1 MLGAIF
7 GGASKILGGIAASKA
22 AKARNAAARREYERQ
37 LDIRKRGWFQ
47 QLSVYGAKVN
57 KYTTQLNENDLAANR
72 GYAQAQAA
80 LGAQQSK
87 ALAQSEGKFIKFV
100 NQKLGKTIASGATG
114 RSAARLEMMDF
125 AAFGREQ
132 ANLAFKLTRSA
143 EAYQSN
149 VESIRNQQKSA
160 RNKLFGDVMFTPVA
174 SVPPNPPTMENTS
187 MPILQGFLGAAAGF
201 ANAAGSDSGTPGG
214 GSGIS
219 ERGGFGTDISGRD
232 FDSGDFGYGDNYIY
246 SPEGWD

>member
-7 GGASKILGGIAASKA
+7 AGASSILGGIAKSNQ
-22 AKARNAAARREYERQ
+22 AKARNRAAVREYERQ
-37 LDIRKRGWFQ
+37 IEMRKRGWFQ

-87 ALAQSEGKFIKFV
+87 ALAQSEEKFIEFV
-100 NQKLGKTIASGATG
+100 NKKLGKVRASGRTG
-114 RSAARLEMMDF
+114 RSAARLERMQF

-143 EAYQSN
+143 EAYQTN
-149 VESIRNQQKSA
+149 VEAIRNQQKSA
-160 RNKLFGDVMFTPVA
+160 RNQLFGNVMFQPVA
-174 SVPPNPPTMENTS
+174 SLPPNAPQMENTS
-187 MPILQGFLGAAAGF
+187 KPIFQGILGAAGKIV
-201 ANAAGSDSGTPGG
+201 GGMETGTGVGG
-214 GSGIS
+214 DMPLGNYEDHLTPDGGIKL
-219 ERGGFGTDISGRD
+219 
-232 FDSGDFGYGDNYIY
+232 
-246 SPEGWD
+246 W

>member
-7 GGASKILGGIAASKA
+7 GGASKILGGIAKGKA
-22 AKARNAAARREYERQ
+22 AAGRNRAAIERYEREKE
-37 LDIRKRGWFQ
+37 IRKRNHFQ
-47 QLSVYGAKVN
+47 KLSIYSAKVN
-57 KYTTQLNENDLAANR
+57 KYHTDINENDLAANR

-87 ALAQSEGKFIKFV
+87 ALAQSEGEFIKFV
-100 NQKLGKTIASGATG
+100 NKKLGKTIASGATG

-149 VESIRNQQKSA
+149 VEAIRNQQKSA

-201 ANAAGSDSGTPGG
+201 AGAGEQDTGVGGDMPLGSYEDHLTPDGG
-214 GSGIS
+214 IKL
-219 ERGGFGTDISGRD
+219 
-232 FDSGDFGYGDNYIY
+232 
-246 SPEGWD
+246 W